1 MEFLSLVW
9 FTIVLLGLGFVALV
23 FIIPVG
29 EGFFKIWDLW
39 DQRGKL
45 LSGLRAFAHRRST
58 KT

>member
-1 MEFLSLVW
+1 MESLSLVW

-45 LSGLRAFAHRRST
+45 LRGLLAFAHRLKT
-58 KT
+58 KV

>member
-1 MEFLSLVW
+1 MEVLELLW
-9 FTIVLLGLGFVALV
+9 FTAFLLGFGFVALV

-45 LSGLRAFAHRRST
+45 LRGLLAFAHRLKT
-58 KT
+58 KV